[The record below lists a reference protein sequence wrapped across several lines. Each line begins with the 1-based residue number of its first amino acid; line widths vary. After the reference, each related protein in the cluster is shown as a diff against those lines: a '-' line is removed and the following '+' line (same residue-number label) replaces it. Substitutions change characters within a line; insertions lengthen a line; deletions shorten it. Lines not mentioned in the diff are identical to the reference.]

1 MVRAV
6 RGLLPVF
13 VLCSVLV
20 TPVVFT
26 PPLAAGQRGA
36 ARLPVSVGDTGAV
49 VGGSP
54 VADALEVA
62 LHDAI
67 AARPDLRDESL
78 PRRARYVVTGSVT
91 ELHTEA
97 TSGGHEVRI
106 AVSIVVADRGG
117 SVRAMLAG
125 RAGASGGD
133 DPSRL
138 TESAMRAAVRSAM
151 RPLGATLR

>member
-1 MVRAV
+1 MVRAP
-6 RGLLPVF
+6 RGLLLAL
-13 VLCSVLV
+13 VLCSVLSS
-20 TPVVFT
+20 
-26 PPLAAGQRGA
+26 PPIAAGQRGA
-36 ARLPVSVGDTGAV
+36 VAVSVGDTGAS

-54 VADALEVA
+54 VADALEIA

-67 AARPDLRDESL
+67 AARPELRDESH

-91 ELHTEA
+91 ELQSRPTR
-97 TSGGHEVRI
+97 GGHEVRI

-133 DPSRL
+133 DPHRL
-138 TESAMRAAVRSAM
+138 TESALRAAVASAM
-151 RPLGATLR
+151 RPLGSTLR

>member
-1 MVRAV
+1 MVRAL
-6 RGLLPVF
+6 RGLLPVL
-13 VLCSVLV
+13 VLCSVLI
-20 TPVVFT
+20 T
-26 PPLAAGQRGA
+26 PPLAAQRGS
-36 ARLPVSVGDTGAV
+36 ARVAVSVGDTGAMI
-49 VGGSP
+49 GGTP
-54 VADALEVA
+54 VADALELA

-67 AARPDLRDESL
+67 AARPDLRDESH

-91 ELHTEA
+91 ELHSHA

-117 SVRAMLAG
+117 AVRAMLAG

-133 DPSRL
+133 DPTRL
-138 TESAMRAAVRSAM
+138 TENALRAAVRSAM